1 MLRIVSL
8 LPKITTTVLVII
20 VDNKSSLRRLRVM
33 VIYTRSI
40 QSLGVRWLTKVHLTF
55 NLIIQKAPLDANLSA
70 VCLKL
75 FSWSNPALVV
85 LLMTHNCIF
94 RRGKEILIFQAARG
108 NEIILLLLVAVTGAQ
123 HHLACL
129 ITEYLQLL
137 MCWVFANIFHLW
149 EKDMLCV
156 IEILGRLWAIA
167 DSSLHMGSDVV
178 PRLLIWIA
186 TTSISLCC
194 QLVFIQ
200 QKGTWLPVGSLV
212 VIGQSTHRFILI
224 FLGEQIWSI
233 FSRCHGSLL
242 TYSYSEITFTSLFL
256 ILCQIALLI
265 PSLSCRIL
273 KVHLHHTLWHCSVFQ
288 LLCIGQISMLLPRHE
303 ITLMIILSI

>member
-1 MLRIVSL
+1 
-8 LPKITTTVLVII
+8 
-20 VDNKSSLRRLRVM
+20 
-33 VIYTRSI
+33 
-40 QSLGVRWLTKVHLTF
+40 
-55 NLIIQKAPLDANLSA
+55 
-70 VCLKL
+70 
-75 FSWSNPALVV
+75 
-85 LLMTHNCIF
+85 
-94 RRGKEILIFQAARG
+94 
-108 NEIILLLLVAVTGAQ
+108 
-123 HHLACL
+123 
-129 ITEYLQLL
+129 

-233 FSRCHGSLL
+233 LSRCHGSLL
-242 TYSYSEITFTSLFL
+242 TYSDSEITFTSLLL
-256 ILCQIALLI
+256 ILGQIALLI
-265 PSLSCRIL
+265 PSLSRRIL
-273 KVHLHHTLWHCSVFQ
+273 QIHLHHALRHRRVLQ
-288 LLCIGQISMLLPRHE
+288 LLRIGQVGMLLPGHE
-303 ITLMIILSI
+303 VTLMIILSIQSSRHF